1 CFPDP
6 RGGTKDFG
14 TGEALGSAL
23 QVFWQHGYE
32 APSGGDLVEGLGIG
46 RASLYATYGSK
57 HQLYLRALERYVR
70 DRDATV
76 VERLSQPGPVLPAVR
91 GLVESYAEESAGVA
105 GRHGCLVVNAA
116 IERLPGDTAAARLV
130 QSSWDTVEVALT
142 TALTRARAQGELAP
156 EKDPRTLARFLLV
169 VLQGLRVLGKAADFD
184 RGRLVAAAE
193 QALSVL
199 S

>member
-1 CFPDP
+1 MA
-6 RGGTKDFG
+6 RTKDFDPD
-14 TGEALGSAL
+14 EVLGSAL

-32 APSGGDLVEGLGIG
+32 ATSIGDLVERLGIG

-70 DRDATV
+70 DRDAAV

-91 GLVESYAEESAGVA
+91 GLVESYAEESAGAA
-105 GRHGCLVVNAA
+105 GRLGCLVVNAA
-116 IERLPGDTAAARLV
+116 IERLPQDEAATRLV

-142 TALTRARAQGELAP
+142 AALTRARAQGELPP
-156 EKDPRTLARFLLV
+156 EKDPRALARFLLV
-169 VLQGLRVLGKAADFD
+169 VLQGLRVLGKADFG
-184 RGRLVAAAE
+184 RSRLVAAAE
-193 QALSVL
+193 QALSVI